1 MPDGL
6 IGWIILGLLAG
17 AISGWFVGTRSVQG
31 CLPTI
36 VVGVLGGIIGGW
48 LSRELGFGQ
57 IEGFIGALV
66 FAVIGSIVVRLVLRS
81 IEGGRCPSRTVRVRG
96 HVVANVP
103 DTSTISGVGSRSVA
117 NAPIHEL
124 LRRLGLEWLARSSA
138 REPLRRTGPR
148 RAPHERRMLT
158 DR

>member
-6 IGWIILGLLAG
+6 IGWIILGFLAG
-17 AISGWFVGTRSVQG
+17 AISGWFVGTRSAQG

-66 FAVIGSIVVRLVLRS
+66 FAIIGSIVVRLVLRS
-81 IEGGRCPSRTVRVRG
+81 IEGGR
-96 HVVANVP
+96 
-103 DTSTISGVGSRSVA
+103 
-117 NAPIHEL
+117 
-124 LRRLGLEWLARSSA
+124 
-138 REPLRRTGPR
+138 
-148 RAPHERRMLT
+148 
-158 DR
+158 

>member
-81 IEGGRCPSRTVRVRG
+81 IEGGR
-96 HVVANVP
+96 
-103 DTSTISGVGSRSVA
+103 
-117 NAPIHEL
+117 
-124 LRRLGLEWLARSSA
+124 
-138 REPLRRTGPR
+138 
-148 RAPHERRMLT
+148 
-158 DR
+158 